1 VPWGK
6 TDVFLATALSN
17 GKCSPR
23 RRKFRRYDVQCR
35 ARIRIGN
42 RQYAGYIH
50 NISRGGAKLRTITP
64 IRKLGSV
71 ILRLPDLPPLCCSL
85 RWTDSFNAGV
95 SFEMLLSASELALWA
110 RTRSSLPDCELV
122 DELAELEEYRS

>member
-1 VPWGK
+1 MIR
-6 TDVFLATALSN
+6 AAQSN
-17 GKCSPR
+17 LLPADAPGGEPRPQR
-23 RRKFRRYDVQCR
+23 RRFPRYDVQCR

-71 ILRLPDLPPLCCSL
+71 ILRLPDLPPLCCRL
-85 RWTDSFNAGV
+85 RWTGSFHAGV
-95 SFEMLLSASELALWA
+95 SFEMLLPASELARWA
-110 RTRSSLPDCELV
+110 RARSSLADRDQLV
-122 DELAELEEYRS
+122 AEIEELAF